1 MMPMHHPQQGMQQG
15 MPNPQYMPAPAP
27 GAPPPQQ
34 PRPMPPVNEA
44 MLRRS
49 RKPTDKTIP
58 EGVEEVVIGDGVEQY
73 KNLRELEKRLD
84 AAMVRKRLDIQDSIS
99 RTVKRY
105 RTLRIWI
112 SNTVEDQPW
121 QKARE
126 QNGHMSIPGSGRY
139 KVKIEG
145 RLLDDDSDPTVADED
160 SEVEDEEVEGEKKDG
175 DDGQTEEKKK
185 SKPRRPLPRFS
196 HFFKSI
202 TIDFDKTNSARPE
215 DLNSITWSKPQLP
228 PNQNTLPPNADFDS
242 LSFTRASQE
251 NLNITISL
259 VRDETPERYKL
270 SKELA
275 DVLDVTEDTR
285 SGVVMGIWDY
295 IRAMG
300 LQGNQEKR
308 EVRCDEKLKAVRYF
322 PFIILTYY
330 ANKSRSSDGNK
341 CSSHKSLKRSA
352 RTCHLSIQSSFP
364 TQSAS
369 TKTSTTTQH
378 PQSMTSA
385 SPTTTRCGRK

>member
-1 MMPMHHPQQGMQQG
+1 M
-15 MPNPQYMPAPAP
+15 
-27 GAPPPQQ
+27 
-34 PRPMPPVNEA
+34 
-44 MLRRS
+44 
-49 RKPTDKTIP
+49 
-58 EGVEEVVIGDGVEQY
+58 IGDGVEQY

-139 KVKIEG
+139 KVKFEG

-160 SEVEDEEVEGEKKDG
+160 SEVEDEEMEGDKKDG
-175 DDGQTEEKKK
+175 TDGQTEDGKKK
-185 SKPRRPLPRFS
+185 TSKQRRPLPRFS

-215 DLNSITWSKPQLP
+215 DLNSITWTKPQLP

-308 EVRCDEKLKAVRYF
+308 EVRCDEKLKAVRYS
-322 PFIILTYY
+322 PLYY
-330 ANKSRSSDGNK
+330 
-341 CSSHKSLKRSA
+341 L
-352 RTCHLSIQSSFP
+352 F
-364 TQSAS
+364 
-369 TKTSTTTQH
+369 
-378 PQSMTSA
+378 
-385 SPTTTRCGRK
+385 